1 LGALG
6 QDNILSCT
14 ILTTEAC
21 DGVRDLHNRLPVTL
35 GKDGLDEWLSGGG
48 PVVDLDIEGVM

>member
-1 LGALG
+1 M
-6 QDNILSCT
+6 SC
-14 ILTTEAC
+14 TTEAC
-21 DGVRDLHNRLPVTL
+21 DGVPDLHNRMPVIL